1 MWVIRSFSDLAEKRT
16 STLNSV
22 LDNCDEDIFE
32 YKSFISDSNS
42 KFKKISITNR
52 LSNAKIYKSK
62 SGAEKL
68 IKEFEK
74 ASTSQ
79 AELNDS
85 MHWDS
90 KFYFIR
96 GKILQVYKLSIGEY
110 NNIIDDKIT
119 HEDEK
124 YKLKVYELN
133 NLRSKYKLP

>member
-22 LDNCDEDIFE
+22 LDNSDKDIFE

-62 SGAEKL
+62 SGAEK
-68 IKEFEK
+68 
-74 ASTSQ
+74 
-79 AELNDS
+79 
-85 MHWDS
+85 
-90 KFYFIR
+90 
-96 GKILQVYKLSIGEY
+96 
-110 NNIIDDKIT
+110 
-119 HEDEK
+119 

>member
-22 LDNCDEDIFE
+22 LDNSDGDIFE

-52 LSNAKIYKSK
+52 SSNAKIYKSK

-79 AELNDS
+79 AELNDN
-85 MHWDS
+85 